1 MRAIFSSLTRP
12 QPQPHEA
19 RLRTAT
25 KLTSSIK
32 SYPSPPTAPSS
43 FDIPLLTCMYKY
55 TLGNIATA
63 VFGLYVDTF
72 AENDVFFNTTTEM
85 FQAFIKNRK
94 FQFAMLQMFPRFS
107 KLAQIQGIEQ
117 KYSDFYWSLLNA
129 ALTARQNG
137 GVKGSDFFQLLVD
150 AQNEDN
156 PENDK
161 VGKGNKKNIKWTN
174 ELACAQAFL
183 FMGAG
188 FATVANNLAAAMYIL
203 ATEGELQDKVYQEVK
218 DVMGENETIS
228 YDDSNKLE
236 NAEILKGFVYTLQV
250 LRLYP
255 VQSRLERIAVKDYA
269 VMRSNGK
276 TVIIPKGANIAI
288 SAEAVQKDEQYFANP
303 LNFDPERFSVEN
315 KGKISP
321 YSYLPF
327 GVGPRNCIGMR
338 FALAETKVLLAHVV
352 RNFVLSPTKTTRFP
366 SRFQERRSASK
377 SIWGSRYDSRQE
389 FEADFV

>member
-1 MRAIFSSLTRP
+1 
-12 QPQPHEA
+12 
-19 RLRTAT
+19 
-25 KLTSSIK
+25 
-32 SYPSPPTAPSS
+32 
-43 FDIPLLTCMYKY
+43 MYKY

-236 NAEILKGFVYTLQV
+236 YMEMF
-250 LRLYP
+250 
-255 VQSRLERIAVKDYA
+255 
-269 VMRSNGK
+269 
-276 TVIIPKGANIAI
+276 I
-288 SAEAVQKDEQYFANP
+288 S
-303 LNFDPERFSVEN
+303 
-315 KGKISP
+315 G
-321 YSYLPF
+321 
-327 GVGPRNCIGMR
+327 G
-338 FALAETKVLLAHVV
+338 
-352 RNFVLSPTKTTRFP
+352 
-366 SRFQERRSASK
+366 
-377 SIWGSRYDSRQE
+377 
-389 FEADFV
+389 